1 MWGTLLGTYFN
12 KMVTKINLKIEII
25 VHATEDYQKMSD
37 SLCDMFEIESS
48 EITKKE
54 FSGHFGNPILMLHI
68 QMKNKRAEG
77 LIKKLISTISRDD
90 VKDLLAGMDERISDS
105 TLYLRFSKQNFV
117 KKTLTFQEKDP
128 VRIMIFT
135 PVYIKKNVVKTYKK
149 LLESNCNFLT

>member
-1 MWGTLLGTYFN
+1 
-12 KMVTKINLKIEII
+12 MVTKINLKIEII

-37 SLCDMFEIESS
+37 SLCDMFEIESD

>member
-1 MWGTLLGTYFN
+1 
-12 KMVTKINLKIEII
+12 MVTKINLKIEII
-25 VHATEDYQKMSD
+25 VHATEDYQKISD
-37 SLCDMFEIESS
+37 SLYDIFEIESS
-48 EITKKE
+48 EITKKD
-54 FSGHFGNPILMLHI
+54 FLGHFGNPILMLHI

-77 LIKKLISTISRDD
+77 LSKKLISTISRDD

>member
-1 MWGTLLGTYFN
+1 
-12 KMVTKINLKIEII
+12 MVTKINLKIEII
-25 VHATEDYQKMSD
+25 VHATEDYQKISD
-37 SLCDMFEIESS
+37 SLCVMFEIESS

-54 FSGHFGNPILMLHI
+54 FLGHFGNPILMLHI

>member
-1 MWGTLLGTYFN
+1 
-12 KMVTKINLKIEII
+12 MVVKINLKIEII
-25 VHATEDYQKMSD
+25 VHATEDYQKISD
-37 SLCDMFEIESS
+37 SLCDIFEIESS

-54 FSGHFGNPILMLHI
+54 FLGHFGNPILMLHI

-149 LLESNCNFLT
+149 LLESNCNF

>member
-1 MWGTLLGTYFN
+1 
-12 KMVTKINLKIEII
+12 MVTKINLKIEII

-37 SLCDMFEIESS
+37 SLCDIFEIESS

-54 FSGHFGNPILMLHI
+54 FLGHFGNPILMLHI
-68 QMKNKRAEG
+68 QMKNKRAEE

-90 VKDLLAGMDERISDS
+90 VKGLLAGMDERISDS

>member
-1 MWGTLLGTYFN
+1 
-12 KMVTKINLKIEII
+12 MVTKINLKIEII
-25 VHATEDYQKMSD
+25 VHATEDNQKMSD

-68 QMKNKRAEG
+68 QMKNKRAGE

>member
-1 MWGTLLGTYFN
+1 
-12 KMVTKINLKIEII
+12 MVTKINLKIEII

-54 FSGHFGNPILMLHI
+54 FLGHFGNPILMLHI

-90 VKDLLAGMDERISDS
+90 VKDLLAGIDERISDS

>member
-1 MWGTLLGTYFN
+1 
-12 KMVTKINLKIEII
+12 MVTKINLKIEII
-25 VHATEDYQKMSD
+25 VHATEDYQKISD
-37 SLCDMFEIESS
+37 SLCDIFEIESS

-135 PVYIKKNVVKTYKK
+135 PVYIKKNVVKAYKK

>member
-1 MWGTLLGTYFN
+1 
-12 KMVTKINLKIEII
+12 MVRKISLKIEVI
-25 VHATEDYQKMSD
+25 VHATEDYQKIYD
-37 SLCDMFEIESS
+37 SLCDVFEIEPG

-54 FSGHFGNPILMLHI
+54 FLGHFGNPILMLHI

-77 LIKKLISTISRDD
+77 LIKKLISTISENNA
-90 VKDLLAGMDERISDS
+90 KDLLADINERISDS

-135 PVYIKKNVVKTYKK
+135 PVYIKKNVVKAYKK
-149 LLESNCNFLT
+149 LLESNCNF

>member
-1 MWGTLLGTYFN
+1 
-12 KMVTKINLKIEII
+12 MVTKINLKIEII
-25 VHATEDYQKMSD
+25 VHATEDYQKISD
-37 SLCDMFEIESS
+37 SLCDIFEIESS

-54 FSGHFGNPILMLHI
+54 FLGHFGNPILMLHI

>member
-1 MWGTLLGTYFN
+1 
-12 KMVTKINLKIEII
+12 MVTKINLKIEII
-25 VHATEDYQKMSD
+25 VHATEDYQKISD
-37 SLCDMFEIESS
+37 SLCDIFEIESS

-54 FSGHFGNPILMLHI
+54 FLGHFGNPILMLHI
-68 QMKNKRAEG
+68 QMKNKRAGE

-90 VKDLLAGMDERISDS
+90 VKDLLAGMGERISDS

-117 KKTLTFQEKDP
+117 KKILTFQEKDP

>member
-1 MWGTLLGTYFN
+1 
-12 KMVTKINLKIEII
+12 MVTKINLKIEII

-37 SLCDMFEIESS
+37 SLCDIFEIESS

-90 VKDLLAGMDERISDS
+90 VKDLLAGIDERISDS

>member
-1 MWGTLLGTYFN
+1 
-12 KMVTKINLKIEII
+12 MVTKINLKIEII
-25 VHATEDYQKMSD
+25 VHATEDYQKISD

-68 QMKNKRAEG
+68 QMKNKRAGE

>member
-1 MWGTLLGTYFN
+1 
-12 KMVTKINLKIEII
+12 MVTKINLKIEII

-149 LLESNCNFLT
+149 LLESNCNF

>member
-1 MWGTLLGTYFN
+1 
-12 KMVTKINLKIEII
+12 MVTKINLKIEII
-25 VHATEDYQKMSD
+25 VHATEDYQKISD
-37 SLCDMFEIESS
+37 SLCDIFEIESS

-54 FSGHFGNPILMLHI
+54 FLGHFGNPILMLHI

-117 KKTLTFQEKDP
+117 KKTLRFQEKDP

>member
-1 MWGTLLGTYFN
+1 
-12 KMVTKINLKIEII
+12 MVTKINLKIEII

-37 SLCDMFEIESS
+37 SLCDIFEIESS

-68 QMKNKRAEG
+68 QMKNKRAGG

>member
-1 MWGTLLGTYFN
+1 
-12 KMVTKINLKIEII
+12 MVTKINLKIEII
-25 VHATEDYQKMSD
+25 VHATEDYQKISD
-37 SLCDMFEIESS
+37 SLYDVFEIESS

-54 FSGHFGNPILMLHI
+54 FLGHFGNPILMLHI
-68 QMKNKRAEG
+68 QMKNKRAGE

>member
-1 MWGTLLGTYFN
+1 
-12 KMVTKINLKIEII
+12 MVTKINLKIEII

-128 VRIMIFT
+128 VRMMIFT

>member
-1 MWGTLLGTYFN
+1 
-12 KMVTKINLKIEII
+12 MVTKINLKIEII

-90 VKDLLAGMDERISDS
+90 VKDLLADMDERISDS

>member
-1 MWGTLLGTYFN
+1 
-12 KMVTKINLKIEII
+12 MVTKINLKIEII
-25 VHATEDYQKMSD
+25 VHATEDYQKISD

-54 FSGHFGNPILMLHI
+54 FLGHFGNPILMLHI

-135 PVYIKKNVVKTYKK
+135 PVYIKRNVVKTYKK

>member
-1 MWGTLLGTYFN
+1 
-12 KMVTKINLKIEII
+12 MVTKINLKIEII

-37 SLCDMFEIESS
+37 SLCDIFEIESS

-77 LIKKLISTISRDD
+77 LIKKLISTISRND

>member
-1 MWGTLLGTYFN
+1 
-12 KMVTKINLKIEII
+12 MVTKINLKIEII
-25 VHATEDYQKMSD
+25 VHATEDYQKISD
-37 SLCDMFEIESS
+37 SLCDIFEIESS

-54 FSGHFGNPILMLHI
+54 FLGHFGNPILMLHV
-68 QMKNKRAEG
+68 QMKNGRAEE
-77 LIKKLISTISRDD
+77 LIKKLISTISQNNI
-90 VKDLLAGMDERISDS
+90 KSLLADIEERISDS

>member
-1 MWGTLLGTYFN
+1 
-12 KMVTKINLKIEII
+12 MVTKINLKIEII
-25 VHATEDYQKMSD
+25 VHATEDYQKISD

-54 FSGHFGNPILMLHI
+54 FLGHFGNPILMLHI
-68 QMKNKRAEG
+68 QMKNKRAEE
-77 LIKKLISTISRDD
+77 LIKKLISTVSRDD

-135 PVYIKKNVVKTYKK
+135 PVYIKKNVVKAYKK

>member
-1 MWGTLLGTYFN
+1 
-12 KMVTKINLKIEII
+12 MVTKINLKIEII

-54 FSGHFGNPILMLHI
+54 FLGHFGNPILMLHI
-68 QMKNKRAEG
+68 QMKNNRAEG

>member
-1 MWGTLLGTYFN
+1 
-12 KMVTKINLKIEII
+12 MVRKINLNIEII
-25 VHATEDYQKMSD
+25 VHATEDYQKISD
-37 SLCDMFEIESS
+37 SLCDIFEIESS

-54 FSGHFGNPILMLHI
+54 FLGHFGNPILMLHI
-68 QMKNKRAEG
+68 QMKNKRAGE

-105 TLYLRFSKQNFV
+105 TLYLRFSNQNFV

>member
-1 MWGTLLGTYFN
+1 
-12 KMVTKINLKIEII
+12 MVTKINLKIEII
-25 VHATEDYQKMSD
+25 VHATEDYQKISD
-37 SLCDMFEIESS
+37 SLCDIFEIESS

-54 FSGHFGNPILMLHI
+54 FLGHFGNPILMLHI
-68 QMKNKRAEG
+68 QMKNKRAGE

-90 VKDLLAGMDERISDS
+90 VKDLLAGMNERISDS

-117 KKTLTFQEKDP
+117 QKTLTFQEKDP

>member
-1 MWGTLLGTYFN
+1 
-12 KMVTKINLKIEII
+12 MVTKINLKIEII

-68 QMKNKRAEG
+68 QMKNKRAGE
-77 LIKKLISTISRDD
+77 LIKKLISTISRND

>member
-1 MWGTLLGTYFN
+1 
-12 KMVTKINLKIEII
+12 MVTKINLKIEII
-25 VHATEDYQKMSD
+25 VHATEDYQKISD
-37 SLCDMFEIESS
+37 SLYDIFEIESS

-54 FSGHFGNPILMLHI
+54 FLGHFGNPILMLHI
-68 QMKNKRAEG
+68 QMKDKRAGE
-77 LIKKLISTISRDD
+77 LIKKLISTISLDD
-90 VKDLLAGMDERISDS
+90 VKGLLAGMDERISDS

>member
-1 MWGTLLGTYFN
+1 
-12 KMVTKINLKIEII
+12 MVTKINLKIEII
-25 VHATEDYQKMSD
+25 VHATEDYQKISD
-37 SLCDMFEIESS
+37 SLCDIFEIESS

-54 FSGHFGNPILMLHI
+54 FLGHFGNPILMLHI

-90 VKDLLAGMDERISDS
+90 VKDLLVGMDKRISDS

-117 KKTLTFQEKDP
+117 KRTLTFQEKDP

>member
-1 MWGTLLGTYFN
+1 
-12 KMVTKINLKIEII
+12 MVTKINLKIEII
-25 VHATEDYQKMSD
+25 VHATEDYQKISD
-37 SLCDMFEIESS
+37 SLCDIFEIESS

-54 FSGHFGNPILMLHI
+54 FLGHFGNPILMLHI
-68 QMKNKRAEG
+68 QMKNKRAER

>member
-1 MWGTLLGTYFN
+1 
-12 KMVTKINLKIEII
+12 MVTKINLKIEII

-54 FSGHFGNPILMLHI
+54 FLGHFGNPILMLHI
-68 QMKNKRAEG
+68 QMKNKRAGE

-117 KKTLTFQEKDP
+117 KKTLIFQEKDP

>member
-1 MWGTLLGTYFN
+1 
-12 KMVTKINLKIEII
+12 MVTKINLKIEII

-54 FSGHFGNPILMLHI
+54 FLGHFGNPILMLHV
-68 QMKNKRAEG
+68 QMKNGRAEE
-77 LIKKLISTISRDD
+77 LIKKLISTISQNNI
-90 VKDLLAGMDERISDS
+90 KSLLADIEERISDS

-128 VRIMIFT
+128 VRIIIFT
-135 PVYIKKNVVKTYKK
+135 PVYIKKNIVKTYKN
-149 LLESNCNFLT
+149 LLESNCNSLT

>member
-1 MWGTLLGTYFN
+1 
-12 KMVTKINLKIEII
+12 MVTKINLKIEII

-37 SLCDMFEIESS
+37 SLCDLFEIESS

-54 FSGHFGNPILMLHI
+54 FLGHFGNPILMLHI
-68 QMKNKRAEG
+68 QMKNKRAGE

-90 VKDLLAGMDERISDS
+90 VKDLLAGMDERIPDS

-128 VRIMIFT
+128 VRIIIFT
-135 PVYIKKNVVKTYKK
+135 PVYIKKNIVKTYKN
-149 LLESNCNFLT
+149 LLESNCNSLT